1 MTKRVGVIA
10 VDSTV
15 QNAGAVTWWRL
26 CGDVDVQRLF
36 RAWDAR
42 GWSVDDL
49 PTQPSNTSTLR
60 RVLRDQFGGP
70 RCLIQS
76 LNGSAYAVVDVAVV
90 STDTSARQ
98 IADAEYTT
106 RFKIRLDE
114 IDELLESDGL
124 ASSELAHLQT
134 EYDRAR
140 NTYEASTLSG
150 WLVGQVEQRKAIR
163 LRDTG
168 GIYFVPEGYVD
179 SWRAFGEVIA
189 EASASR
195 VYEVPAVKN
204 EQAVVALVEALSQEL
219 HARVA
224 GLDQDIDER
233 GVRGLRSKAVRCEE
247 LAGKVRV
254 YEALFSTKLDAL
266 TDLISRLN
274 GRIVQAVLVAE
285 AEAADGN

>member
-1 MTKRVGVIA
+1 MSNQVGVIA

-15 QNAGAVTWWRL
+15 QNAGAVTWWRMS
-26 CGDVDVQRLF
+26 GDVDAQSLF

-42 GWSVDDL
+42 GWAVDDL
-49 PTQPSNTSTLR
+49 PTQPSSTSTLR

-76 LNGSAYAVVDVAVV
+76 LNGNAFAVVDVAVV
-90 STDTSARQ
+90 DTDTKL
-98 IADAEYTT
+98 ADAEYTT

-124 ASSELAHLQT
+124 SSAELAHLQT

-168 GIYFVPEGYVD
+168 GIYFVPEGYVQ
-179 SWRAFGEVIA
+179 SWREFGDALA

-204 EQAVVALVEALSQEL
+204 EQAALALIEALTQDL
-219 HARVA
+219 QGRVA
-224 GLDQDIDER
+224 HLDQDIDDR
-233 GVRGLRSKAVRCEE
+233 GVRGLRSKAAKCEE

-254 YEALFSTKLDAL
+254 YEALFSTKLDSL
-266 TDLISRLN
+266 NEMVSRLD

>member
-1 MTKRVGVIA
+1 MTKQVGVIA

-26 CGDVDVQRLF
+26 SGDVDAQRLF

-42 GWSVDDL
+42 GWDVADL
-49 PTQPSNTSTLR
+49 PTQPSLVSTLR

-76 LNGSAYAVVDVAVV
+76 LNGAAFTVVDVAVV
-90 STDTSARQ
+90 AADSTAKV
-98 IADAEYTT
+98 ADAEYTT

-114 IDELLESDGL
+114 IDELLESDSL
-124 ASSELAHLQT
+124 PTAELAHLQT

-168 GIYFVPEGYVD
+168 GIYFVPEGYVK
-179 SWRAFGEVIA
+179 SWREFGDVLA

-204 EQAVVALVEALSQEL
+204 EQAALALIEALTQDL
-219 HARVA
+219 QGRVA
-224 GLDQDIDER
+224 HLDQDIDDR
-233 GVRGLRSKAVRCEE
+233 GVRGLRSKAAKCEE

-254 YEALFSTKLDAL
+254 YEALFSTKLDSL
-266 TDLISRLN
+266 NEMVSRLD

-285 AEAADGN
+285 AEAASGN